1 MSLKEQLEK
10 FWYKY
15 LTSYTKYPCILAD
28 VDINDIDLKKH
39 PFPHVRFEI
48 IEVDTTDLNVIPF
61 NVRKGSLIKN
71 YAFQAKYML
80 EINVYYTENFN
91 LDKLIYNLSNIYKF
105 SEYISKNKL
114 DGFQFDRI
122 ALRDKLKITNVSQYL
137 QEQKTKRFRYQQ
149 NFVIHY
155 VDKQE
160 IPEAKYDNIKEV
172 KWEEI

>member
-1 MSLKEQLEK
+1 MSLKERLES

-15 LTSYTKYPCILAD
+15 LTTYTQYPCILAD
-28 VDINDIDLKKH
+28 VNINDIDLEKY

-61 NVRKGSLIKN
+61 NAWKGSLIKN
-71 YAFQAKYML
+71 YAFQARYML
-80 EINVYYTENFN
+80 ELNVYYTENFN
-91 LDKLIYNLSNIYKF
+91 LDELIYNLSNIY
-105 SEYISKNKL
+105 
-114 DGFQFDRI
+114 
-122 ALRDKLKITNVSQYL
+122 NVSKYL
-137 QEQKTKRFRYQQ
+137 QEQTTKRFRYQQ

>member
-28 VDINDIDLKKH
+28 VNINDIDLKKH

-61 NVRKGSLIKN
+61 NVRKVSLIKN

-80 EINVYYTENFN
+80 EINVYYTDNFN
-91 LDKLIYNLSNIYKF
+91 LDELIYNLSNPYKF
-105 SEYISKNKL
+105 SEYMLRTKL
-114 DGFQFDRI
+114 DEFKFDAL

-149 NFVIHY
+149 YFVIHY